1 MKQAKIEIKVTAYV
15 NGKEV
20 ECELSSESKIIISGN
35 LIINEVTL
43 QADEPNN

>member
-1 MKQAKIEIKVTAYV
+1 MKEAKIEIKVTAYV

-20 ECELSSESKIIISGN
+20 DCELSKESKIIINGN
-35 LIINEVTL
+35 LTINEVTL